1 MKMWVNSQDAVD
13 NPFDQPRSADL
24 GNRKIHPFDQP
35 RSADLGNRKIS
46 VASSVMPL
54 DGQLHLQN

>member
-1 MKMWVNSQDAVD
+1 MQFECEIKIEKSKCWVNSQDVED
-13 NPFDQPRSADL
+13 N
-24 GNRKIHPFDQP
+24 PFDQP

-54 DGQLHLQN
+54 DGQLH